1 MGFPTGFDP
10 DRENDFGGEDRGAD
24 EGESCADGEG
34 GVGEDAACEEGAV
47 SGAENAR
54 KVAESPAFSHTGSDF
69 GGDDGEVAD
78 GQPKGPDRAREG
90 GEAGDGPKNPARG
103 KPAVRII
110 PKYASNTA
118 EEYLYRAL
126 IRTYGEELAYLTMQ
140 EMYGW

>member
-1 MGFPTGFDP
+1 MSHFPHIKYAGLSDVG
-10 DRENDFGGEDRGAD
+10 RKRKNNEDSYGLFP
-24 EGESCADGEG
+24 EIGVFCVADGMG
-34 GVGEDAACEEGAV
+34 
-47 SGAENAR
+47 
-54 KVAESPAFSHTGSDF
+54 

-78 GQPKGPDRAREG
+78 GQPKGYDRAREG
-90 GEAGDGPKNPARG
+90 GEAGDGPKNSARG